1 MQSSSSSSS
10 LQWSDFGLVSIG
22 FLVFA
27 LCGLI
32 TVVINLAGWA
42 HNQFGMIPR
51 VDDLRGL
58 MTSVLLLTV
67 AGMTAPAIR
76 TTLRSLR
83 NDPVAQ

>member
-10 LQWSDFGLVSIG
+10 LQWSDFGLISIG

-32 TVVINLAGWA
+32 TVVVNLLGWA
-42 HNQFGMIPR
+42 HNQFGMLPR
-51 VDDLRGL
+51 VDDIRGL

-67 AGMTAPAIR
+67 AGMTGPAFR
-76 TTLRSLR
+76 TLLRSASS
-83 NDPVAQ
+83 PK